1 MSLLLLS
8 CIVVIV
14 LCVSFR
20 ISFFEV
26 WIIATLT
33 KMYVIAVFFF
43 VEMKFTIK
51 YILGVYVY
59 LTVFGI
65 GILYTDFLIL
75 R

>member
-1 MSLLLLS
+1 M
-8 CIVVIV
+8 IA

-20 ISFFEV
+20 VGFFEE
-26 WIIATLT
+26 WIVATLT
-33 KMYVIAVFFF
+33 EMYVIAVFFF

-59 LTVFGI
+59 LTVLGI
-65 GILYTDFLIL
+65 VIPYADFLIL